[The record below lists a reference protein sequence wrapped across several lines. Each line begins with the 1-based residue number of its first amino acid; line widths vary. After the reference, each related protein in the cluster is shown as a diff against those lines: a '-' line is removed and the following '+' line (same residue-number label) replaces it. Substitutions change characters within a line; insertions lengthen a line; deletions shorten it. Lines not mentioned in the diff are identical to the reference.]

1 MTTKLALYNSALLIA
16 AERKLSSLTE
26 EREPRRMLDQVWDD
40 GAVKFCLE
48 QGQWAFATRAVKLDY
63 DAASTITFG
72 LQRQFTIPSDHVR
85 TVAFSSDEYF
95 TTRAQYTVERNS
107 WFSELDIIYVRYV
120 SNDTSYGNDLTLWPE
135 TFSEY
140 VAAHLCSRIIHRLT
154 ADTKERDRVYKL
166 SNMRHEDAKAKD
178 AIGKD
183 VVFMPKGSWVMSKR
197 GRRSYR
203 DSSGNWSV

>member
-1 MTTKLALYNSALLIA
+1 MATKLGLYNACLLIA
-16 AERKLSSLTE
+16 GECKLSSLTE

-40 GAVKFCLE
+40 GAVKYCLE
-48 QGQWAFATRAVKLDY
+48 QGQWAFATRAVKLKY
-63 DAASTITFG
+63 DTAATITFG
-72 LQRQFTIPSDHVR
+72 LQRQFTMPSDYIR
-85 TVAFSSDEYF
+85 TVALSSDEYF
-95 TTRAQYTVERNS
+95 TTRTLYTVERNS
-107 WFSELDIIYVRYV
+107 WFCELDEIYVRYV
-120 SNDTSYGNDLTLWPE
+120 SNDTAYGNDLTLWPE

-166 SNMRHEDAKAKD
+166 ANMRMDDAKAKD

-197 GRRSYR
+197 GRQANR
-203 DSSGNWSV
+203 DSSGNWSF